1 MGSKYSSSLK
11 DKDES
16 KVWDIA
22 SRRYVGLNDKTITQ
36 DDDDPFQNITSAHE
50 LQESYIGDVLLARF
64 NETLEGLGKCLR
76 VESQDTQESYKPK
89 SSKLE
94 MGIKET
100 SSSIYSGSIAHED
113 TIQSITSTELQESYA
128 GDIQFAKLS
137 KTLEGPEKCHTVES
151 KDTQK
156 KYKPKSSKL
165 EKSIKETSGS
175 IEAHSLTD
183 KKESLFSKHP
193 ITSFE
198 KGSSHQKEMYYS
210 GDNLLEKSSK
220 TLEGP
225 GTHDDTIS
233 LEKRSK
239 TLEGSEK
246 CHKVESQDTQETYKP
261 KLSKRKKGI
270 KETSGSKEAHSLTD
284 KKESLISK
292 Q

>member
-1 MGSKYSSSLK
+1 MGEK
-11 DKDES
+11 
-16 KVWDIA
+16 
-22 SRRYVGLNDKTITQ
+22 
-36 DDDDPFQNITSAHE
+36 
-50 LQESYIGDVLLARF
+50 
-64 NETLEGLGKCLR
+64 
-76 VESQDTQESYKPK
+76 
-89 SSKLE
+89 
-94 MGIKET
+94 GIKET
-100 SSSIYSGSIAHED
+100 SSSISSGDNLIEKSSKPLKGSIAHED

-151 KDTQK
+151 KDTQE

-270 KETSGSKEAHSLTD
+270 KETSGSKESHSLTD

-292 Q
+292 HTITSSKKGTSHQ